1 VEAGAARSSVPEGPE
16 FDRSAPSAAMT
27 GELVKQ
33 SIPSAIASVF
43 MLSPLCF
50 VIFFYSCVSHGLT
63 DFDLYVKCAGRQG
76 RGGEILPVRDS

>member
-1 VEAGAARSSVPEGPE
+1 
-16 FDRSAPSAAMT
+16 
-27 GELVKQ
+27 
-33 SIPSAIASVF
+33 

-76 RGGEILPVRDS
+76 RGGEILPVRDP